1 MLAERGVRKLPRG
14 PRSGHPS
21 GLTARELQV
30 LAMLDAGLSNAD
42 IAQRLVRST
51 RTVDHHVAAIMGKL
65 CARTRQEA
73 AYLARKKGWL

>member
-1 MLAERGVRKLPRG
+1 
-14 PRSGHPS
+14 
-21 GLTARELQV
+21 V
-30 LAMLDAGLSNAD
+30 LALLDTGLSNAD